1 MKVNRN
7 LLQKLKEKNINLDI
21 DKFSKQLR
29 TQSNAPTQV
38 SSSEVDSMDSSF
50 MMQSINITPGAAALN
65 SNIRIRP
72 ISAKREENGDI
83 LAQSQMGFSMTQSTF
98 NRKES
103 KKQILSSNS
112 QYQQLIEMRLNQ
124 QSSQSSRSSASQPNK
139 FRGQDIQ
146 SQQKS
151 QTNSQNG
158 NNIMVKTMTQSFY
171 KSTKSDPKKDNGTK
185 ETQQQKPPLPVNNE
199 QSLLRQSSIRDR
211 QGSADPMRVSIYKDS
226 EQNKIREQLLNYSGS
241 EQLSDFIQEDDDN
254 QIYEDQP
261 NQLLKKT
268 SSQKKSIE
276 ASELEYENDN
286 QIVSF
291 NKERGRSK
299 DSKEDKLK
307 KASSSIKI
315 QNSRDNSEE
324 QLDSQ
329 QKLDELLQEY
339 DRMNNDDNNS
349 QGNSFDD
356 ELMIQVQQEFISET
370 ITAELI
376 EKITGVKQEDFDK
389 IRRIAIRHDCEQD
402 SLQILGEMCPNITE
416 LNINDSI
423 ANTLRDIGTSMR
435 SLKILMISR
444 VRLQDLSG
452 LNAFPLLQELYA
464 SYNQIKNLNDLYF
477 NENIEVLD
485 LEGNEIADNDQIE
498 VIETM
503 SKVKILNLTQ
513 NPISKK
519 EDYRQLIRQKL
530 PQLQILDDIP
540 IEQNVT
546 EQTTS
551 KTSLRRRFLPSS
563 KGQQKNEEEEEE
575 DLYEALKKLNWNGE
589 KFLSDDIVKELD
601 KELKQELPEEEL
613 LIYSVKKTMTKANK
627 KLTIDENNPYIS
639 MKNSNIFG
647 QTINNDFN
655 STSSN
660 FRRPQTASVPTKNN
674 NTNSTN
680 PFAAKQTLPDSI
692 SSLVEGTDQAFYG
705 NPLKALKHKRKNEL
719 LTTKK
724 NDNIESETVT
734 SMTIPKNIVNLL
746 DQFKQETNDEGMNK
760 LKEELKF
767 YDFMVEQQI
776 NLQKKKSLGDAIN
789 QNQNEAVV
797 ADSSA
802 QKVKVM
808 FKRPQVKLR
817 TASSQAQN
825 ETKNLQSD
833 QQFNIQQQFK
843 DLQVKSRLPV
853 RPTLMQNKLLEN
865 AGK

>member
-1 MKVNRN
+1 
-7 LLQKLKEKNINLDI
+7 
-21 DKFSKQLR
+21 
-29 TQSNAPTQV
+29 
-38 SSSEVDSMDSSF
+38 MDSSF
-50 MMQSINITPGAAALN
+50 MMQSISITPGAAALD

-98 NRKES
+98 NRKDS
-103 KKQILSSNS
+103 KKQILSNNS
-112 QYQQLIEMRLNQ
+112 QYQQLIETRLNQ
-124 QSSQSSRSSASQPNK
+124 QSSQSSRSSACQPNK
-139 FRGQDIQ
+139 LRGQDMQ
-146 SQQKS
+146 SQQKN
-151 QTNSQNG
+151 QTNIQNG

-185 ETQQQKPPLPVNNE
+185 ETQQYKPPLPVNNE

-241 EQLSDFIQEDDDN
+241 EQLSDFIQDDDDN
-254 QIYEDQP
+254 QIDEDQP

-276 ASELEYENDN
+276 ASEQEYENDN
-286 QIVSF
+286 QIVRF
-291 NKERGRSK
+291 NKERGRSN
-299 DSKEDKLK
+299 DSKDEKMK
-307 KASSSIKI
+307 KASSMKI

-389 IRRIAIRHDCEQD
+389 IRRVAIRHDCEQD
-402 SLQILGEMCPNITE
+402 SLQILGEMCPNISE

-503 SKVKILNLTQ
+503 SKVKILNLIQ

-519 EDYRQLIRQKL
+519 DDYRQLIRQKL
-530 PQLQILDDIP
+530 PQLSILDDIP
-540 IEQNVT
+540 IEQNSA

-551 KTSLRRRFLPSS
+551 KKNLRRRFFPSS
-563 KGQQKNEEEEEE
+563 KAQQKNEEEEEE

-589 KFLSDDIVKELD
+589 KFLSDDVVKELD
-601 KELKQELPEEEL
+601 KELKQELSEEEL

-660 FRRPQTASVPTKNN
+660 FRRPQTASVPTKNS

-680 PFAAKQTLPDSI
+680 PFAAKQALPDSL

-724 NDNIESETVT
+724 NDNIGTETVT
-734 SMTIPKNIVNLL
+734 QMTIPKNIVNLL

-789 QNQNEAVV
+789 QNQNEVV
-797 ADSSA
+797 ADSNA
-802 QKVKVM
+802 QKAKIM

-817 TASSQAQN
+817 TTSSQAQN

-833 QQFNIQQQFK
+833 HQFNIQQQFK

-853 RPTLMQNKLLEN
+853 KPTLMQNKLLEN